1 MNIDSGTG
9 RARGASVFGP
19 PAAAGVIREL
29 LKPFEDIGV
38 MGASATSSRAT
49 GGTDS
54 TSFNNAGLAGIGWGQ
69 DPIEYQSATW
79 HTNLDTY
86 ERIIEQDAKQ
96 SAMTIASVLYHLAMR
111 DEMLP
116 RFPTRRCR
124 RCRRV
129 AGADGEPTWIW
140 LWAPQASGSSKTF
153 ESMVEALARA
163 ESPKPRALSLYPP
176 IL

>member
-19 PAAAGVIREL
+19 PEAATIVREL
-29 LKPFEDIGV
+29 FKPFEDIGV
-38 MGASATSSRAT
+38 MGALATSSRIT
-49 GGTDS
+49 GAPTR
-54 TSFNNAGLAGIGWGQ
+54 TSFNNAGLPGIGFGQ
-69 DPIEYQSATW
+69 DPIEYNSATW

-116 RFPTRRCR
+116 RFPAADDAAAAGRKRGTRGKLGRFKR
-124 RCRRV
+124 FKRFIRFIRFIRFRGSAV
-129 AGADGEPTWIW
+129 TLNLHEP
-140 LWAPQASGSSKTF
+140 
-153 ESMVEALARA
+153 
-163 ESPKPRALSLYPP
+163 
-176 IL
+176 